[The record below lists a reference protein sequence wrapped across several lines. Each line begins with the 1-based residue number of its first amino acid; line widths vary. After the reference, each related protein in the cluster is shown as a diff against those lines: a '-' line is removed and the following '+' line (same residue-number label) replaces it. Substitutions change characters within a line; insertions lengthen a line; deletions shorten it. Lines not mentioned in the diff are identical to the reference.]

1 MEIIN
6 LKNAIDLDFQK
17 IISNKSKCDEYISQ
31 IQELIEKINTKYNLL
46 ISNIKDNNN
55 IEIPIYLGIDSLNFQ
70 NKLYLLKFENIKKF
84 YNRVF
89 NRIYGDYYKIHKL
102 IKKYITTNTTISP
115 IDITFTQ
122 YKDLETDKCYNFDEV
137 IKIQNTIN
145 QYIQSLYDIIN
156 KKNITIEPFINSNN
170 AGYAVKYYI
179 SEENTNINIYT
190 NKCLLFINYLTTFN
204 TYHNNYLLDF
214 LQQCKFL
221 ITSIKKDV
229 NFNID
234 NELIDIDNYIN
245 DTDISNI
252 TLNYITRNSSFS
264 SANTDNTTDD
274 YTLTDISNA
283 TSHIIIYSTIDEK
296 LSIDIS
302 NTSVIKDNIDE
313 KSNTI
318 DEKSNTIDEK
328 SNTIDISDSVVIN
341 EKNSNI
347 INKINYCNPNKLS
360 LDIKEISSKEENKH
374 GFCTIL

>member
-6 LKNAIDLDFQK
+6 LKNAIELDFQK
-17 IISNKSKCDEYISQ
+17 IISNKSKCDEYTTQ
-31 IQELIEKINTKYNLL
+31 INELIEKINIKYNLL
-46 ISNIKDNNN
+46 IANIKDNKN

-84 YNRVF
+84 YNRIF

-102 IKKYITTNTTISP
+102 IKKYITTNTTIPP

-122 YKDLETDKCYNFDEV
+122 YKDLDQDKCYNFDEV

-204 TYHNNYLLDF
+204 TYHNNYILDYLL
-214 LQQCKFL
+214 QCRFL
-221 ITSIKKDV
+221 ITTIKNDV

-234 NELIDIDNYIN
+234 SELINIDKYINNTNDISDIDISSVHLKYISR
-245 DTDISNI
+245 SN
-252 TLNYITRNSSFS
+252 SFS
-264 SANTDNTTDD
+264 STNVPDNSSNYALSDNSNTEP
-274 YTLTDISNA
+274 
-283 TSHIIIYSTIDEK
+283 HIIIYSTIDEK
-296 LSIDIS
+296 LSLDIS
-302 NTSVIKDNIDE
+302 NTNIIKNSDDISITTDKPKN
-313 KSNTI
+313 
-318 DEKSNTIDEK
+318 
-328 SNTIDISDSVVIN
+328 IDISGLLIIHTENIDNNI
-341 EKNSNI
+341 KNTNFCKQ
-347 INKINYCNPNKLS
+347 NGLS
-360 LDIKEISSKEENKH
+360 LDIKEISSKEENKP

>member
-6 LKNAIDLDFQK
+6 LKNAIELDFQK
-17 IISNKSKCDEYISQ
+17 IISNKSKCDEYTTQ
-31 IQELIEKINTKYNLL
+31 IDELIEKINVKYNLL
-46 ISNIKDNNN
+46 IANIKDNKN

-84 YNRVF
+84 YNRIF

-102 IKKYITTNTTISP
+102 IKKYITTNTTIPP

-122 YKDLETDKCYNFDEV
+122 YKDLDQDKCYNFDEV

-204 TYHNNYLLDF
+204 TYHNNYILDYLL
-214 LQQCKFL
+214 QCRFL
-221 ITSIKKDV
+221 ITTIKNDV

-234 NELIDIDNYIN
+234 SELINIDKYIN
-245 DTDISNI
+245 NTNDISDTDISNVH
-252 TLNYITRNSSFS
+252 LKYISRSNSFS
-264 SANTDNTTDD
+264 STNVPDNSSNYALSDNSNTEP
-274 YTLTDISNA
+274 
-283 TSHIIIYSTIDEK
+283 HIIIYSTIDEK
-296 LSIDIS
+296 LSLDIS
-302 NTSVIKDNIDE
+302 NTNIIKNSDDISITTDKAKN
-313 KSNTI
+313 
-318 DEKSNTIDEK
+318 
-328 SNTIDISDSVVIN
+328 IDISGLLIIHTENIDNNI
-341 EKNSNI
+341 KNTNFCKQ
-347 INKINYCNPNKLS
+347 NGLS
-360 LDIKEISSKEENKH
+360 LDIKEISSKEENKP

>member
-6 LKNAIDLDFQK
+6 LKNAIELDFQK
-17 IISNKSKCDEYISQ
+17 IISNKSKCDEYTTQ
-31 IQELIEKINTKYNLL
+31 INELIEKINVKYDLL
-46 ISNIKDNNN
+46 IANIKDNKN

-84 YNRVF
+84 YNRIF

-102 IKKYITTNTTISP
+102 IKKYITTNTTIPP

-122 YKDLETDKCYNFDEV
+122 YKDLDQDKCYNFDEV

-204 TYHNNYLLDF
+204 TYHNNYILDYLL
-214 LQQCKFL
+214 QCRFL
-221 ITSIKKDV
+221 ITTIKNDV

-234 NELIDIDNYIN
+234 SELIDIDKYIN
-245 DTDISNI
+245 NTNDISDI
-252 TLNYITRNSSFS
+252 DISSVHLKYISRSNSFS
-264 SANTDNTTDD
+264 STNVPDNSSNYALSDNSNTEP
-274 YTLTDISNA
+274 
-283 TSHIIIYSTIDEK
+283 HIIIYSTIDEK
-296 LSIDIS
+296 LSLDIS
-302 NTSVIKDNIDE
+302 NTNIIKNSDDISITTDKPKN
-313 KSNTI
+313 
-318 DEKSNTIDEK
+318 
-328 SNTIDISDSVVIN
+328 IDISSLLIIHTENIDNNI
-341 EKNSNI
+341 KNTNFCKQ
-347 INKINYCNPNKLS
+347 NGLS
-360 LDIKEISSKEENKH
+360 LDIKEISSKEENKP

>member
-6 LKNAIDLDFQK
+6 LKNAIELDFQK
-17 IISNKSKCDEYISQ
+17 IISNKSKCDEYTTQ
-31 IQELIEKINTKYNLL
+31 INELIEKINIKYNLL
-46 ISNIKDNNN
+46 IANIKDNKN

-84 YNRVF
+84 YNRIF

-102 IKKYITTNTTISP
+102 IKKYITTNTTIPP

-122 YKDLETDKCYNFDEV
+122 YKDLDQDKCYNFDEV

-204 TYHNNYLLDF
+204 TYHNNYILDYLL
-214 LQQCKFL
+214 QCRFL
-221 ITSIKKDV
+221 ITTIKNDV

-234 NELIDIDNYIN
+234 SELINIDKYINNTNDISDIDISSVHLKYISR
-245 DTDISNI
+245 SN
-252 TLNYITRNSSFS
+252 SFS
-264 SANTDNTTDD
+264 STNVPDNSSNYALSDNSNTEP
-274 YTLTDISNA
+274 
-283 TSHIIIYSTIDEK
+283 HIIIYSTIDEK
-296 LSIDIS
+296 LSLDIS
-302 NTSVIKDNIDE
+302 NTNIIKNSDDISITTDKPKN
-313 KSNTI
+313 
-318 DEKSNTIDEK
+318 
-328 SNTIDISDSVVIN
+328 IDISSLLIIHTENIDNNI
-341 EKNSNI
+341 KNTNFCKQ
-347 INKINYCNPNKLS
+347 NGLS
-360 LDIKEISSKEENKH
+360 LDIKEISSKEENKP

>member
-6 LKNAIDLDFQK
+6 LKNAIELDFQK
-17 IISNKSKCDEYISQ
+17 IISNKSKCDEYTTQ
-31 IQELIEKINTKYNLL
+31 INELIEKINVKYDLL
-46 ISNIKDNNN
+46 IANIKDNKN

-84 YNRVF
+84 YNRIF

-102 IKKYITTNTTISP
+102 IKKYITTNTTIPP

-122 YKDLETDKCYNFDEV
+122 YKDLDQDKCYNFDEV

-204 TYHNNYLLDF
+204 TYHNNYILDYLL
-214 LQQCKFL
+214 QCRFL
-221 ITSIKKDV
+221 ITTIKNDV

-234 NELIDIDNYIN
+234 SELIDIDKYIN
-245 DTDISNI
+245 NTNDISDI
-252 TLNYITRNSSFS
+252 DISSVHLKYISRSNSFS
-264 SANTDNTTDD
+264 STNVPDNS
-274 YTLTDISNA
+274 SNYA
-283 TSHIIIYSTIDEK
+283 LSDNSNIEPHIIIYSTIDEK
-296 LSIDIS
+296 LSLDIS
-302 NTSVIKDNIDE
+302 NTNIIKNSDDISITTDKPKN
-313 KSNTI
+313 
-318 DEKSNTIDEK
+318 
-328 SNTIDISDSVVIN
+328 IDISGLLIIHTENIDNNI
-341 EKNSNI
+341 KNTNFCKQ
-347 INKINYCNPNKLS
+347 NRLS
-360 LDIKEISSKEENKH
+360 LDIKEISSKEENKP

>member
-84 YNRVF
+84 YDRVF

-102 IKKYITTNTTISP
+102 IKKYITTNTTIPP

-318 DEKSNTIDEK
+318 DEKY
-328 SNTIDISDSVVIN
+328 NTIDISDSVVIN

-347 INKINYCNPNKLS
+347 INKINYCNPNKLL